1 MKRKIALV
9 SLCVVG
15 LLVVF
20 TVLAFSANAPHTT
33 AASTSNTLERP
44 AQVDIRAT
52 TSDITMTN
60 DASDAM
66 DFSTV
71 KSQSTGHYC
80 DGGAAESTGY

>member
-20 TVLAFSANAPHTT
+20 TLLAFSANAPQST
-33 AASTSNTLERP
+33 AASTSNTIDRP
-44 AQVDIRAT
+44 VQVDIRAT

-71 KSQSTGHYC
+71 KSQSTGHHC
-80 DGGAAESTGY
+80 DGEAAESTGY